1 MIKKVLKI
9 IGVLV
14 VLLIAVVIGF
24 ITLVDPNQF
33 KPSIESLAK
42 KQGIALSIEGDL
54 SWKLWPSIG
63 LGAQGVKLGSLVES
77 EKRLAE
83 IEQMSL
89 LLALSPLFSGNFQAD
104 HLVLSGVNLHLAI
117 DNQGKSN
124 WSFLTDNKTP
134 ETEAPPAGESSLNMN
149 IEKISIEKS
158 QIAYLDEQ
166 AKQSIQ
172 LSDFNLH
179 LQDVNT
185 QEAAFPVSVTTNI
198 AVKSGNDPEL
208 RLAFDLSNQI
218 KMDKQFK
225 SLQLS
230 EGKLQ
235 LDLLGKKNVSI
246 PLAYDVVVS
255 DLQNKMSYKGN
266 IKLESISL
274 RDLLTYFDVQ
284 LDTANKNAVSSLALS
299 SLFEGDDQK
308 ITLNDIQLVLDEN
321 PFKGSVA
328 ITDFSKSAI
337 KLHLQGDKFNLDDYL
352 PPVTEE
358 EAVQTEPASDTE
370 LPLDALR
377 GLNLNANIQLKELIV
392 KKLKLTELNWKLL
405 AKNGMLEQ
413 QLNGQTYSGKVL
425 FKNQLDARSEKANLT
440 FDTALESV
448 QVNALFSDL
457 FEHDK
462 EKFDLQGAINL
473 RALGSAN
480 GATVNQLMKSL
491 QSNATFSGAELRITP
506 INLQKQFCKLV
517 NLVNKNPDPEQVWQ
531 DLTQLTEVSGSIKL
545 RDEKVVIDSFKAG
558 VENLLLSS
566 SGSIDLAN
574 DKYNL
579 LLPFSFLKSASTAAI
594 EGEVS
599 TGQQGCVMGDN
610 YWVERG
616 MNLLRCKGKL
626 SGMEPLKDCGPDK
639 ELLLDITKDYA
650 EYKIKKKH
658 GAKIE
663 EKKQEVKAKVEDKK
677 QKLFDKLQK
686 KLGGST
692 NESSTKETPVQESPA
707 PTTGTES
714 AQDSAVKENAVQE
727 NTTQEAVI
735 DSTQS
740 SASGEAST
748 PAVAQ

>member
-1 MIKKVLKI
+1 MIKTVLKI
-9 IGVLV
+9 IGALVLLLV
-14 VLLIAVVIGF
+14 VIVVGF

-42 KQGIALSIEGDL
+42 KQGIALSVEGDL

-63 LGAQGVKLGSLVES
+63 LGAEGVKLGSLVES

-83 IEQMSL
+83 IERMSL

-104 HLVLSGVNLHLAI
+104 HLVLSGVNLHLVV

-124 WSFLTDNKTP
+124 WSFLTDNKKP
-134 ETEAPPAGESSLNMN
+134 EAEAPPSSESTLNMN

-158 QIAYLDEQ
+158 RIAYLDEQ
-166 AKQSIQ
+166 AKQSIE

-185 QEAAFPVSVTTNI
+185 QETAFPVSVTTNI
-198 AVKSGNDPEL
+198 AVKSGSDPEI
-208 RLAFDLSNQI
+208 RLSFDLGNQI

-235 LDLLGKKNVSI
+235 LDLLGKKDVSI
-246 PLAYDVVVS
+246 PLTYDVLVS
-255 DLQNKMSYKGN
+255 DLQNNMSYKGN
-266 IKLESISL
+266 FKLESISL
-274 RDLLTYFDVQ
+274 RELLAYFDVQ

-299 SLFEGDDQK
+299 SLFEGNDK
-308 ITLNDIQLVLDEN
+308 KMSLNDIQLVLDDN
-321 PFKGSVA
+321 QFTGSVA
-328 ITDFSKSAI
+328 VTDFSTSAI
-337 KLHLQGDKFNLDDYL
+337 KLNLQGDKFNLDDYL

-358 EAVQTEPASDTE
+358 ETVESEPASDTD

-377 GLNLNANIQLKELIV
+377 SLNLNANIQLKELIV

-440 FDTALESV
+440 FDAALESV
-448 QVNALFSDL
+448 QVNALLGDL
-457 FEHDK
+457 FAHDK

-480 GATVNQLMKSL
+480 GATVNQLIKNL

-517 NLVNKNPDPEQVWQ
+517 NLVNKNPDSEQVWQ

-545 RDEKVVIDSFKAG
+545 RDEKIVIDSFKAG

-579 LLPFSFLKSASTAAI
+579 LLPFSFLKSTTTEA
-594 EGEVS
+594 EVS
-599 TGQQGCVMGDN
+599 TGPQGCVMGDN

-639 ELLLDITKDYA
+639 DLLLDITKDYA

-692 NESSTKETPVQESPA
+692 DESSTKETPVQASSTSTSGAENA
-707 PTTGTES
+707 
-714 AQDSAVKENAVQE
+714 AQENAVQE
-727 NTTQEAVI
+727 NTTQDAVI